1 MPMFSSLQ
9 RLTWDGKAPA
19 PFESSASVFQKV
31 MALNS
36 LTFHE
41 LCETIQTTPT
51 KNDVVSELVSGVWV
65 DFARYSALLRV
76 EQTRLKGG
84 FLHWLGFDTVRGNAA
99 GIRHCAECARLQYHC
114 SLFDLAIVDRCP
126 WHGCKIGAPCYG
138 CVSRLQVKG
147 VSKDGWQLTSDCH
160 CGYQLR
166 SLFERPVTNRIT
178 AELAAR
184 MDSNCRQLIGWW
196 ATVKHK
202 QQGAAELLSSVVR
215 TGTFDYEFD
224 ERRVVALGFIQQ
236 VAPLPPAWRHQVSG
250 TVGRA
255 VEYGTRGKLET
266 PEEKVLKREFASVR
280 RYIWKR
286 FVRNHLGCLKS
297 ILRMSEEERQCLDA
311 AYFCSVCVAYFA
323 WLGPRALK
331 RQGVSGPRHKQ
342 LSVRGQILPLCG
354 LQDGGLPRF
363 AELALFSF
371 MRGWAAIERKI
382 EYQNLYIYH
391 ADHREWPRDISRTLI
406 DAAGSG
412 LTGDGGHT
420 ARKACAGPMRK
431 KRRANRND
439 E

>member
-1 MPMFSSLQ
+1 
-9 RLTWDGKAPA
+9 
-19 PFESSASVFQKV
+19 
-31 MALNS
+31 
-36 LTFHE
+36 
-41 LCETIQTTPT
+41 
-51 KNDVVSELVSGVWV
+51 
-65 DFARYSALLRV
+65 
-76 EQTRLKGG
+76 
-84 FLHWLGFDTVRGNAA
+84 
-99 GIRHCAECARLQYHC
+99 
-114 SLFDLAIVDRCP
+114 
-126 WHGCKIGAPCYG
+126 
-138 CVSRLQVKG
+138 
-147 VSKDGWQLTSDCH
+147 
-160 CGYQLR
+160 
-166 SLFERPVTNRIT
+166 
-178 AELAAR
+178 

-412 LTGDGGHT
+412 LTGDGGHCSKSVRGT
-420 ARKACAGPMRK
+420 DAQKEK
-431 KRRANRND
+431 SKQKR
-439 E
+439 